1 MKKVIIIGATSGIG
15 EEIAKI
21 YIAQGWQVGVAG
33 RREEALTVLAATAPA
48 QVKTQVIDVTS
59 ADAPEQLKSLI
70 EKLGGMDLFLLSSGI
85 GSQNVK
91 LEPEIEL
98 NTARTNVEGFIRM
111 VTAAYRFFKEQGS
124 GHLAVISSVA
134 GTKGLGSA
142 PAYSATKRFQN
153 TYIDA
158 LAQLA
163 RMERLSIQFTDIRPG
178 FVATALLKNR
188 KYPLLMRAD
197 STAQHIVKALANKKR
212 VAIIDTRYAILV
224 FFWQLIPRWLWE
236 RLPIR
241 NDKS

>member
-1 MKKVIIIGATSGIG
+1 M
-15 EEIAKI
+15 
-21 YIAQGWQVGVAG
+21 
-33 RREEALTVLAATAPA
+33 
-48 QVKTQVIDVTS
+48 IDVTS

>member
-21 YIAQGWQVGVAG
+21 YIAQGWQVGIAG
-33 RREEALTVLAATAPA
+33 RREEALTALAATAPA

-142 PAYSATKRFQN
+142 PAQGSVMRL
-153 TYIDA
+153 A
-158 LAQLA
+158 LALHDRDEIDQPVLPDQYWPA
-163 RMERLSIQFTDIRPG
+163 GTAVNQPAKSSSMAPSSGCSRSPSAPRP
-178 FVATALLKNR
+178 A
-188 KYPLLMRAD
+188 
-197 STAQHIVKALANKKR
+197 
-212 VAIIDTRYAILV
+212 
-224 FFWQLIPRWLWE
+224 
-236 RLPIR
+236 
-241 NDKS
+241 